1 VIEMAFFSGFTHSE
15 IAGRTGLPLGTI
27 RARIRTGMIQLR
39 EQLGFLDGREPSE
52 LAVDELQL

>member
-1 VIEMAFFSGFTHSE
+1 MAFFSGFTHSE